1 MLKDRLTL
9 YSTRDCTLLFKIRT
23 IHWRTINK
31 VGEKIQMKKTLRGR
45 GTVILIGVILSTAVA
60 IAALGIYSRGNV
72 VVGIKS
78 LTVGTGDSTAAK
90 NGRVSVAVEG
100 MSCPTS
106 CPAGI
111 VAVLNR
117 TPGILFAEASF
128 ENKEANVEFDP
139 AAVSPEKI
147 VEAINNMG
155 YRAKLK

>member
-1 MLKDRLTL
+1 
-9 YSTRDCTLLFKIRT
+9 
-23 IHWRTINK
+23 
-31 VGEKIQMKKTLRGR
+31 MKKTLWGR
-45 GTVILIGVILSTAVA
+45 GTVILIGVILSTALAV
-60 IAALGIYSRGNV
+60 AALGIYSRGN

-111 VAVLNR
+111 VAMLNR
-117 TPGILFAEASF
+117 TPGVLSAKASF

-155 YRAKLK
+155 YKAKLK

>member
-1 MLKDRLTL
+1 
-9 YSTRDCTLLFKIRT
+9 
-23 IHWRTINK
+23 
-31 VGEKIQMKKTLRGR
+31 MKKTLRGK
-45 GTVILIGVILSTAVA
+45 GTVILIGVILSTALAV
-60 IAALGIYSRGNV
+60 AALGIYSRGNV
-72 VVGIKS
+72 VGIES
-78 LTVGTGDSTAAK
+78 LTVGTDDSTAAK

-111 VAVLNR
+111 VAMLNR
-117 TPGILFAEASF
+117 TPGVFSAEASF

-139 AAVSPEKI
+139 VRVSPEKI